1 MPDDYETERDYWLD
15 SLITSVDS
23 DDNII
28 TMNDIVDIREEEDNY
43 NPVKYVSR
51 KDTDTKEIEEILSKY
66 PKEYADNYKTWNKV
80 GMALYAINP
89 NNFDIFDNWS
99 KQSLKYNAKNVKK
112 HWDGFNSPNFD
123 KYKKSLGI
131 NSLIYWCKESGC
143 DNIFPS
149 NNLENIV
156 NSYKEN
162 RTCLDMNINQNTTHI
177 CKKYLDPSIFEKHID
192 KKLLCIQSEKGTGKT
207 VNLLNSIFKNN
218 SNSPESVLFISSRR
232 SFWSQII
239 R

>member
-66 PKEYADNYKTWNKV
+66 PKEYADNYKTWNKE

-89 NNFDIFDNWS
+89 NNFEIFDN
-99 KQSLKYNAKNVKK
+99 
-112 HWDGFNSPNFD
+112 
-123 KYKKSLGI
+123 
-131 NSLIYWCKESGC
+131 E
-143 DNIFPS
+143 
-149 NNLENIV
+149 
-156 NSYKEN
+156 
-162 RTCLDMNINQNTTHI
+162 
-177 CKKYLDPSIFEKHID
+177 
-192 KKLLCIQSEKGTGKT
+192 
-207 VNLLNSIFKNN
+207 
-218 SNSPESVLFISSRR
+218 
-232 SFWSQII
+232 
-239 R
+239 